1 MTKTPLVCYYSAL
14 NPENQQYLQPIPNE
28 NKESPYQEGSIF
40 MQTYPLFNDNNI
52 EIGVLKTDGT
62 SFTFKN
68 DESFYE
74 NRVWTA
80 FFYGYGSV
88 SFPVTFGAE
97 VGDGIF
103 FAPGLTFKMPILYC
117 SGNDL
122 YNQTGTVEF
131 IVNGNDV
138 KSRTIII
145 KFD

>member
-1 MTKTPLVCYYSAL
+1 M
-14 NPENQQYLQPIPNE
+14 
-28 NKESPYQEGSIF
+28 
-40 MQTYPLFNDNNI
+40 
-52 EIGVLKTDGT
+52 KTDGT
-62 SFTFKN
+62 SFKFKDN
-68 DESFYE
+68 KYE

-88 SFPVTFGAE
+88 SFPITIQNNGTYFT
-97 VGDGIF
+97 
-103 FAPGLTFKMPILYC
+103 PGSIFKMPILYC

-138 KSRTIII
+138 RSRTIII

>member
-1 MTKTPLVCYYSAL
+1 MPKTPLVCYYSAL
-14 NPENQQYLQPIPNE
+14 NPEGQQYDQPIPNLDE
-28 NKESPYQEGSIF
+28 SSPYQGGIF
-40 MQTYPLFNDNNI
+40 MQTYPLFNDNNV

-62 SFTFKN
+62 SFTFK
-68 DESFYE
+68 DDSYYE

-88 SFPVTFGAE
+88 SFPITFSSLPGQ
-97 VGDGIF
+97 GSF
-103 FAPGLTFKMPILYC
+103 FTPGSIYKMPILYC

-131 IVNGNDV
+131 IVNGNKV
-138 KSRTIII
+138 RSRTIII

>member
-1 MTKTPLVCYYSAL
+1 MPKTPLVCYYSAL
-14 NPENQQYLQPIPNE
+14 NPEAQRYVQLIPNLDE
-28 NKESPYQEGSIF
+28 KSPYEGDIF
-40 MQTYPLFNDNNI
+40 MQTFLLFNDNNE

-62 SFTFKN
+62 TFTFKN
-68 DESFYE
+68 DSYYE

-88 SFPVTFGAE
+88 SFPITFSSYSGA
-97 VGDGIF
+97 F
-103 FAPGLTFKMPILYC
+103 FTPGSVFKMPILYC

-138 KSRTIII
+138 RSRTIII
-145 KFD
+145 NFD

>member
-14 NPENQQYLQPIPNE
+14 NPTSQEYNQVIPNNE
-28 NKESPYQEGSIF
+28 TTSPYQDGSIF
-40 MQTYPLFNDNNI
+40 MQTNLLFNDNNV
-52 EIGVLKTDGT
+52 EIGILKTDAT
-62 SFTFKN
+62 SFSFKN
-68 DESFYE
+68 NSYYE

-88 SFPVTFGAE
+88 SFPITFGIE
-97 VGDGIF
+97 PGNDSF
-103 FAPGLTFKMPILYC
+103 FTPGSIFKMPILYC

-131 IVNGNDV
+131 IVNGDEV